1 MRRYVQ
7 CNLCGAD
14 DTRQRYQLNS
24 WTIVSCEH
32 CGLIYVNPMP
42 DAETLRAFYT
52 EEFFQG
58 NRRPAGYA
66 DYLHDKEIHMHQ
78 FRAYWPLIRRE
89 FPHPGRVL
97 DIGCALG
104 FFLDMARAEGWET
117 VGVEL
122 SEFAARWAKDKLG
135 LDVRT
140 GTLLDLHLPDDSFDV
155 VTLWATI
162 EHLADPIGTLR
173 EAHRVLMPGGFILIT
188 TGEVEGILDKLSRGL
203 CYWYEPPA
211 HLYYFSTRTMCA
223 MLQKAGFRT
232 LRVQGVE
239 MAPRMIGPFRRPAL
253 HGLNRWLPA
262 TGRLWLRLIY
272 RVGRYALELIG
283 LIPSQRVG
291 NILVALAR
299 KP

>member
-1 MRRYVQ
+1 MLRYIQ

-14 DTRQRYQLNS
+14 DTRQRYRVNG
-24 WTIVSCEH
+24 WTIVSCQH

-52 EEFFQG
+52 EEFFRG
-58 NRRPAGYA
+58 NRRPTGYA
-66 DYLHDKEIHMHQ
+66 DYLRDKEIHMHQ
-78 FRAYWPLIRRE
+78 FRTYWPLIRQK
-89 FPHPGRVL
+89 FSHPGCVL

-140 GTLLDLHLPDDSFDV
+140 GTLLNVHLPKNSFNV
-155 VTLWATI
+155 ITLWATI

-173 EAHRVLMPGGFILIT
+173 EAHRVLKPGGLILII

-203 CYWYEPPA
+203 CSWYEPPA
-211 HLYYFSTRTMCA
+211 HLYYFSARTLRA
-223 MLQKAGFRT
+223 MLQKAGFRA

-239 MAPRMIGPFRRPAL
+239 IAPRMIGPFRRPEL
-253 HGLNRWLPA
+253 HGLNSWLPA
-262 TGRLWLRLIY
+262 TVRLWLRLIY
-272 RVGRYALELIG
+272 RLGCYGLELIG
-283 LIPSQRVG
+283 LMPPQRIG

>member
-1 MRRYVQ
+1 VQ

-14 DTRQRYQLNS
+14 DTSLRYQLNG
-24 WTIVSCEH
+24 WNIVSCQR

-42 DAETLRAFYT
+42 NAETLRTFYT
-52 EEFFQG
+52 EDFFQG

-66 DYLHDKEIHMHQ
+66 DYLRDKGIHVRHFQ
-78 FRAYWPLIRRE
+78 AYWPLIRQE
-89 FPHPGRVL
+89 FPYPGRVL

-104 FFLDMARAEGWET
+104 FFLDMARSQGWEA
-117 VGVEL
+117 VGIEL
-122 SEFAARWAKDKLG
+122 SEFAAQWARSKLG
-135 LDVRT
+135 LDVQT
-140 GTLLDLHLPDDSFDV
+140 GTLLDAHLPKDCFDV

-173 EAHRVLMPGGFILIT
+173 EAHRVLKPGGVILIT
-188 TGEVEGILDKLSRGL
+188 TGEVEGILDRLSKGL

-211 HLYYFSTRTMCA
+211 HLYYFTTRTLRA
-223 MLQKAGFRT
+223 MLQKAGFRS

-239 MAPRMIGPFRRPAL
+239 MAPGMIGPFRRPGL

-262 TGRLWLRLIY
+262 TGRLWLRLVY
-272 RVGRYALELIG
+272 RFGCYALELIG
-283 LIPSQRVG
+283 LRSPQRVG
-291 NILVALAR
+291 NIMVALAR

>member
-1 MRRYVQ
+1 MLRYMP

-14 DTRQRYQLNS
+14 HARQRYQLNG

-66 DYLHDKEIHMHQ
+66 DYLRDKGIHMRQ
-78 FRAYWPLIRRE
+78 FWDYWPLIRRE
-89 FPHPGRVL
+89 FPSPGRVL

-104 FFLDMARAEGWET
+104 LFLDMARAEGWGT

-122 SEFAARWAKDKLG
+122 SEFAAQWARNKLD

-140 GTLLDLHLPDDSFDV
+140 GTLRDVHLPKNSFDV

-173 EAHRVLMPGGFILIT
+173 EAHRVLKPGGLILIT
-188 TGEVEGILDKLSRGL
+188 TGEVEGILDKLSKGL

-211 HLYYFSTRTMCA
+211 HLYYFSTRTLRA

-239 MAPRMIGPFRRPAL
+239 MDSRMIGPFRRPTL
-253 HGLNRWLPA
+253 HGLNRWLPG
-262 TGRLWLRLIY
+262 TGRLWLHLIY
-272 RVGRYALELIG
+272 RLGCYALELVG
-283 LIPSQRVG
+283 LMPPQRVG
-291 NILVALAR
+291 NILVAVAR

>member
-14 DTRQRYQLNS
+14 DTRQRHELNG
-24 WTIVSCEH
+24 WTIVSCQR

-42 DAETLRAFYT
+42 DTETLRAFYT
-52 EEFFQG
+52 EEFFHG
-58 NRRPAGYA
+58 NRTPAGYA
-66 DYLHDKEIHMHQ
+66 DYLRDKEIHIHQ
-78 FRAYWPLIRRE
+78 FQAYWPLIRRE
-89 FPHPGRVL
+89 FPYPGRVL

-104 FFLDMARAEGWET
+104 FFPDMARAEGWET
-117 VGVEL
+117 VGIEL
-122 SEFAARWAKDKLG
+122 SEFAAQWARDKFG

-140 GTLLDLHLPDDSFDV
+140 GTLLNANLPKNSFDV

-173 EAHRVLMPGGFILIT
+173 GAYRTLKPGGFILIT
-188 TGEVEGILDKLSRGL
+188 TGEVEGILDKLSTGL
-203 CYWYEPPA
+203 CYWYQPPA
-211 HLYYFSTRTMCA
+211 HLYYFSTRTLRA

-239 MAPRMIGPFRRPAL
+239 MASRMIGPFRQPKL

-262 TGRLWLRLIY
+262 RGRLWLRLIY
-272 RVGRYALELIG
+272 RVGCYTLELIG
-283 LIPSQRVG
+283 LMPPQRVG

>member
-1 MRRYVQ
+1 MLRHMP

-14 DTRQRYQLNS
+14 HTRQRYQLND

-42 DAETLRAFYT
+42 DAETLRTFYT

-58 NRRPAGYA
+58 SRRTAGYA
-66 DYLHDKEIHMHQ
+66 DYLRDKEVHVCHFQ
-78 FRAYWPLIRRE
+78 AYWPLIRRE
-89 FPHPGRVL
+89 FPRPARVL
-97 DIGCALG
+97 DIGCAMG

-117 VGVEL
+117 VGIEL
-122 SEFAARWAKDKLG
+122 SEFAARWARDRLR
-135 LDVRT
+135 LDVRS
-140 GTLLDLHLPDDSFDV
+140 GTFLDIHLPQDSFDV

-173 EAHRVLMPGGFILIT
+173 EAHRVLKPGGLVLIT
-188 TGEVEGILDKLSRGL
+188 TGEVEGILDRLSRGL

-211 HLYYFSTRTMCA
+211 HLYYFSIRTMRA

-232 LRVQGVE
+232 MRVQGLE
-239 MAPRMIGPFRRPAL
+239 MAPRMIGPFRRPEL

-272 RVGRYALELIG
+272 RLGCYVLELTG
-283 LIPSQRVG
+283 LMPPQRVG
-291 NILVALAR
+291 NILVAVAR